1 MVQFPMTLRHSKR
14 SLIPEFLGLRHRS
27 PAPPPVRRVEFLD
40 VPAGT
45 VRLALEGAG
54 PPLLLLAGI
63 GANLDLW
70 GPLAPHLPGIE
81 LLAFDPPGTGGSG
94 PARNALGMAGMA
106 DVAAEVLDAL
116 GREQVDVLGY
126 SWGGALAQELA
137 HRHPERVR
145 RLVLCATTC
154 GLGGVLGSPPALA
167 RLAMPWRYSSE
178 ILPQRGRTRL
188 VGYATQLCAIAQWT
202 SLPWLHELEHPTLIV
217 AAEHDAVVPLANA
230 HLLAERIPGSRVH
243 VVPAAGHLL
252 LIDAPETVAPA
263 VRSFLLEATSAG
275 AVRGARGVW
284 SFLARSR
291 TG

>member
-1 MVQFPMTLRHSKR
+1 MVQFPMVLRRSKR
-14 SLIPEFLGLRHRS
+14 ALISEI
-27 PAPPPVRRVEFLD
+27 PARRVEFLD
-40 VPAGT
+40 VAAGT
-45 VRLALEGAG
+45 VRVAVEGDG

-70 GPLAPHLPGIE
+70 APVATHLPGIE

-94 PARNALGMAGMA
+94 PARYALGMAGLA

-116 GREQVDVLGY
+116 GRDRVDVLGY

-137 HRHPERVR
+137 RRHPERIR
-145 RLVLCATTC
+145 RLVLCSTTC

-167 RLAMPWRYSSE
+167 ALVMPWRYSSE
-178 ILPQRGRTRL
+178 TLRQRGGPRF

-202 SLPWLHELEHPTLIV
+202 SLPWLHQIEHPTLIV

-230 HLLAERIPGSRVH
+230 HLLANRIPGSRVH
-243 VVPAAGHLL
+243 VVPAADHLL
-252 LIDAPETVAPA
+252 LIDHPEQVAPA
-263 VRSFLLEATSAG
+263 VHSFLGEARGGG
-275 AVRGARGVW
+275 AARGGRGVW